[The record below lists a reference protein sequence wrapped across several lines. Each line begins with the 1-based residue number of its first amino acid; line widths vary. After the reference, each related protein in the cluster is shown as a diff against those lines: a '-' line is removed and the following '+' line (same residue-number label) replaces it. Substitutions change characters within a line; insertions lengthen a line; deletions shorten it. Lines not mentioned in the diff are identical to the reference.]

1 MLFVSCYFSSFNS
14 ILATLNPFPP
24 IPFSPG
30 DDCGLNNTAQP
41 AKIKSTYSRR
51 SSSGGYTTLFLLFLS
66 FLLSCTELRRWYR
79 GRETHVFNVE
89 KGVSHDMQIN
99 IDIVLPMSCA
109 DLHINV
115 QDASGDR
122 ILAGDLLKRDNTNWA
137 QWVDVK
143 GSLHS
148 FDNLGEMEA
157 ELEKDTHAGHV
168 LGEVKGQKKKFRKT
182 PRLRRGDA
190 GGSCRVYGSIE
201 GNKVQGDFHLTARGH
216 GYWEFGEHLDHSGM
230 PNFNCLVP
238 PFNLYTNLNCPAFN
252 FSHIVNELSF
262 GPHYPTLLNPLDST
276 ISTTPHHFYKY
287 QYYLSIVPT
296 IYTRT
301 PTPPPTASTSAS
313 FFSPFNFFPFSLFV
327 FSSKASPEL
336 RTNLPPGSSAS
347 NTILTNQY
355 AATSHSNQINERDV
369 PGIFFK
375 YDIEPIL
382 VTVREERDSVLR
394 ALVRVVNVVS
404 GVLVGGGWVYSLMG
418 WGRDVVGAKKNGG
431 KGSMGVLHGGEAE
444 GEEEE

>member
-1 MLFVSCYFSSFNS
+1 
-14 ILATLNPFPP
+14 
-24 IPFSPG
+24 
-30 DDCGLNNTAQP
+30 
-41 AKIKSTYSRR
+41 
-51 SSSGGYTTLFLLFLS
+51 
-66 FLLSCTELRRWYR
+66 
-79 GRETHVFNVE
+79 
-89 KGVSHDMQIN
+89 MQIN
-99 IDIVLPMSCA
+99 VDVVLPMSCS

-137 QWVDVK
+137 QWFDVK
-143 GSLHS
+143 GGLHS

-182 PRLRRGDA
+182 PRLRRGDR

-201 GNKVQGDFHLTARGH
+201 GNKVQGDFHITARGH

-230 PNFNCLVP
+230 SNFDSLVP
-238 PFNLYTNLNCPAFN
+238 PFDLYTNLNCSAFN

-301 PTPPPTASTSAS
+301 PTPPPTASPSAS
-313 FFSPFNFFPFSLFV
+313 FFSPFNFFPFSLFA
-327 FSSKASPEL
+327 SSPKASL
-336 RTNLPPGSSAS
+336 ASRTNLPPGSSTS

-431 KGSMGVLHGGEAE
+431 KGGMGVLHGGEAE
-444 GEEEE
+444 GEDEE